1 MSILNDL
8 LGSDD
13 QYIVAAAEEVA
24 ALIKQKNE
32 GKLSTDEFAELS
44 QSALEMSDVVKSM
57 ADLQRIQR
65 IKAALENLLAIVKAV
80 SAL

>member
-1 MSILNDL
+1 MSLLNDF

-13 QYIVAAAEEVA
+13 EFIAAAAAETQE
-24 ALIKQKNE
+24 LIKQRQE
-32 GKLSTDEFAELS
+32 GKLSESEFAELS

>member
-13 QYIVAAAEEVA
+13 QYIVAAAEEVST
-24 ALIKQKNE
+24 LIKQRQE
-32 GKLSTDEFAELS
+32 GKLSAEEFAELS
-44 QSALEMSDVVKSM
+44 QSALEMTDVVNSM

-65 IKAALENLLAIVKAV
+65 IKEALENLLTIVKAV